1 MVDKIFSDKT
11 TELGCYL
18 LKDGD
23 CNIII
28 GNLYSGA
35 NDFKVIKLS
44 KSDIDTLINELKVIK
59 SQMP

>member
-1 MVDKIFSDKT
+1 MVDKIFSDKKN
-11 TELGCYL
+11 ELGCYL
-18 LKDGD
+18 LKDGN

-35 NDFKVIKLS
+35 NNFKVINLN
-44 KSDIDTLINELKVIK
+44 KSDIGILINELKVIK